1 MPASA
6 QTAALSGRACR
17 KLPESS
23 FISNQMPAGIAL
35 HRGNHQMDKLYV
47 EMPTYN
53 EEANIRDVV
62 RSWYPVLEG
71 KNDESRLV
79 IADGG
84 SKDRTL
90 DILHELEKEL
100 PKLVV
105 ISMPG
110 TDHGTKV
117 WALYDYAIK
126 NHADYVFQTDSDG
139 QTQPSEFPAFWEL
152 RNQYDAVL
160 GNRSDREDGS
170 DRKFVENVLRLFLFV
185 FFGARVPDANA
196 PFRLMRTNLVAKYL
210 YKLPH
215 DFNLPN
221 AMLCAYYSRFKENV
235 TYRHI
240 TFRPRQGGKN
250 FMNPKRIIK
259 IGWQSLGNF
268 YRLRRDLNK

>member
-47 EMPTYN
+47 VMPTYN
-53 EEANIRDVV
+53 EEANVRDVV

-139 QTQPSEFPAFWEL
+139 QTQPSEFPAFW
-152 RNQYDAVL
+152 
-160 GNRSDREDGS
+160 
-170 DRKFVENVLRLFLFV
+170 
-185 FFGARVPDANA
+185 
-196 PFRLMRTNLVAKYL
+196 
-210 YKLPH
+210 
-215 DFNLPN
+215 
-221 AMLCAYYSRFKENV
+221 
-235 TYRHI
+235 
-240 TFRPRQGGKN
+240 
-250 FMNPKRIIK
+250 
-259 IGWQSLGNF
+259 
-268 YRLRRDLNK
+268 